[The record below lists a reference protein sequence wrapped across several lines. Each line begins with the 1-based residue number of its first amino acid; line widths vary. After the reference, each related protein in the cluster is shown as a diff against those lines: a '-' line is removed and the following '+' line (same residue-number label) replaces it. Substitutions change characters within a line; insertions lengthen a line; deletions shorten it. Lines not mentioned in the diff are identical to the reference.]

1 MHACSVAALPLPGV
15 TSSAV
20 AGSRTKHP
28 TPAQEYGSPTAT
40 WGSEIW
46 TACLPFGTTPCWY
59 VCCGF
64 MVLPPVRVTWLGTC
78 RQVEELALEHVALLR
93 AASQRARAFCDEAAS
108 GGSAT
113 TSARATRSALRCLEL
128 VARVWDGLLADV
140 LTDVSGDLTPAGRV
154 AIVDIAEALA
164 RCVPNAPG
172 LSAGYAAGTTPTAP
186 RSWSAAAAMHSG
198 YAAGAMVDALQH
210 YFRVADTGTG
220 AGGGNATATA
230 WLDPPPLALV
240 DLCLQYVLVAACC
253 VLRAALDEP
262 ARVPSVV
269 CARC

>member
-1 MHACSVAALPLPGV
+1 MWLAYGYVGQRDMDGVFAFWDETLLVRLLWLHGVA
-15 TSSAV
+15 
-20 AGSRTKHP
+20 
-28 TPAQEYGSPTAT
+28 
-40 WGSEIW
+40 
-46 TACLPFGTTPCWY
+46 
-59 VCCGF
+59 
-64 MVLPPVRVTWLGTC
+64 PVRVTWLGTC

-220 AGGGNATATA
+220 AGGGATTATA

-240 DLCLQYVLVAACC
+240 DLCLQYVLVAACF
-253 VLRAALDEP
+253 VLRLMSQ
-262 ARVPSVV
+262 RV
-269 CARC
+269 CRL